1 MVCIINKF
9 IMKNKNWTIAF
20 VEDEILISL
29 ALRAQLKKKYGDTL
43 TYQVFKD
50 FVIAEK
56 SIEELSNS
64 NQKIVLISDY
74 NIGGK
79 LADEFFAM
87 INNKYPSIIKIL
99 ISAHENP
106 IILQSNLIIFKFIK
120 KPWTEKEIIDTLEKA
135 FH

>member
-9 IMKNKNWTIAF
+9 IMKNKNWIIAF

-43 TYQVFKD
+43 TYKVYKD

-56 SIEELSNS
+56 SIDELSNT

-79 LADEFFAM
+79 LADDFFAI
-87 INNKYPSIIKIL
+87 INTKYPNIIKIL

-106 IILQSNLIIFKFIK
+106 VILQSNLNIFKFIK

-135 FH
+135 FQ

>member
-1 MVCIINKF
+1 MVCIVNKF
-9 IMKNKNWTIAF
+9 IMKNKNWIIVF
-20 VEDEILISL
+20 VDDEILISL

-43 TYQVFKD
+43 TYQVYKD

-56 SIEELSNS
+56 SIEELSNT

-79 LADEFFAM
+79 LADDFFGI
-87 INNKYPSIIKIL
+87 INKKYPNIIKIL

-106 IILQSNLIIFKFIK
+106 VILQSNLNIFKFIK

-135 FH
+135 FQ